1 MSSAKAKSDLIRER
15 NEYRQKAMDRSNQVI
30 SLIDENWRLQNTVD
44 RLNREAKAAGY
55 PQLLESQHLLH
66 ETNQA
71 LVQTNEAQAAEIDRL
86 KTELESALNQI
97 VIAKDDA
104 SYWREKLREAMAEK
118 EGKKS

>member
-1 MSSAKAKSDLIRER
+1 MSSAKTKSDLQRER
-15 NEYRQKAMDRSNQVI
+15 NEYRQKAMDRHNQVI
-30 SLIDENWRLQNTVD
+30 DLLGENWRLQNTVD

-86 KTELESALNQI
+86 KTELESALNQT
-97 VIAKDDA
+97 ALALEDA
-104 SYWREKLREAMAEK
+104 RYWREKLREATMEK
-118 EGKKS
+118 GGKS